1 MSLKING
8 LSRESSLRRLKMNK
22 KFTDEEVVEAA
33 RRGSRRGG
41 TLLHSKEL
49 QHLPVYSFRSRI

>member
-1 MSLKING
+1 
-8 LSRESSLRRLKMNK
+8 MNK